1 VAACSV
7 IIIILFVTS
16 LIPQWENTLALLPPQ
31 SAAATTTTT
40 FSFQLH
46 PLSHKN
52 SPLILALDSAFPPL
66 IMLALLLQGLCYA
79 TTYVSSNHVEDQSYH
94 VC

>member
-1 VAACSV
+1 VCHHHHLA
-7 IIIILFVTS
+7 TS

-31 SAAATTTTT
+31 LAAAATTTAT

-52 SPLILALDSAFPPL
+52 FPLILALDSAFPPL
-66 IMLALLLQGLCYA
+66 IMLALLFQGLCYA
-79 TTYVSSNHVEDQSYH
+79 TT
-94 VC
+94 